1 MGSSKLAVDSYLKA
15 GAQTSKKSAEL
26 LIAKEYRKSMFLPRY
41 VSGWC
46 SSKRKRYFDLAFSI
60 VALVLFAP
68 VMILIAWVIKW
79 TSDGPALFRQE
90 RVGLHQENFVILKFR
105 TMKHGGSLVD
115 RGSKVTKQGDP
126 RMTTVGALLRRSK
139 LDELPQLIN
148 VVRGEMSFVGP
159 RPKIP
164 QHECLCML
172 SRPGITGAATVV
184 FSDEER
190 LLADVPENFVE
201 HYVTS
206 VLNPEK
212 CRLDAHYIET
222 ARFSTDIR
230 ILLRTLFKPV
240 SQPDSLGRRQDT
252 TYHRNAPSMTRSVSS
267 SRATVDGLEVLPLTR
282 TLPLE
287 TN

>member
-1 MGSSKLAVDSYLKA
+1 MGSSKLAVDSHLKA

-26 LIAKEYRKSMFLPRY
+26 LIAKEHRKSMFLPRY
-41 VSGWC
+41 VSEWC
-46 SSKRKRYFDLAFSI
+46 TSKRKRCFDLALSI
-60 VALVLFAP
+60 VALALFTP
-68 VMILIAWVIKW
+68 VMILIGWVIRM
-79 TSDGPALFRQE
+79 TSAGPALFRQE
-90 RVGLHQENFVILKFR
+90 RVGLHQQTFVILKFR
-105 TMKHGGSLVD
+105 TMKHACSLVD

-126 RMTTVGALLRRSK
+126 RMTAVGALLRRSK

-148 VVRGEMSFVGP
+148 VARGEMSFVGP

-164 QHECLCML
+164 QHECLHML

-184 FSDEER
+184 FSDEEH

-201 HYVTS
+201 HYVTT

-230 ILLRTLFKPV
+230 ILLRTLFKPG
-240 SQPDSLGRRQDT
+240 SQPESMGEPQHAP
-252 TYHRNAPSMTRSVSS
+252 YHRKAPSMTRSVSS
-267 SRATVDGLEVLPLTR
+267 SMASVNAREVLPLR
-282 TLPLE
+282 DSLPTE

>member
-15 GAQTSKKSAEL
+15 GAQTSKKSTEL

-41 VSGWC
+41 VSEWC
-46 SSKRKRYFDLAFSI
+46 TSKRKRCFDLVLSI
-60 VALVLFAP
+60 MALTLFTP
-68 VMILIAWVIKW
+68 VMILIGWVIKL

-90 RVGLHQENFVILKFR
+90 RVGLHQQTFVILKFR
-105 TMKHGGSLVD
+105 TMKHACSLAD

-164 QHECLCML
+164 QHECLQML

-230 ILLRTLFKPV
+230 ILLRTLFKPG
-240 SQPDSLGRRQDT
+240 SQPESMGEPQHAP
-252 TYHRNAPSMTRSVSS
+252 YHRKAPPVARAISS
-267 SRATVDGLEVLPLTR
+267 SRASVDAREILPLAAGV
-282 TLPLE
+282 PVE
-287 TN
+287 TH

>member
-1 MGSSKLAVDSYLKA
+1 MGSSKLAVDSYLKT
-15 GAQTSKKSAEL
+15 GAQTSRRPAEL
-26 LIAKEYRKSMFLPRY
+26 LIAKEYQKSMFLPRY
-41 VSGWC
+41 VSEWC
-46 SSKRKRYFDLAFSI
+46 TSKRKRCFDLVLSI
-60 VALVLFAP
+60 VLLALFTP
-68 VMILIAWVIKW
+68 FMILIGWVIRL

-90 RVGLHQENFVILKFR
+90 RVGLHQQTFVILKFR
-105 TMKHGGSLVD
+105 TMKHACSLVD

-126 RMTTVGALLRRSK
+126 RMTAFGALLRRTK

-148 VVRGEMSFVGP
+148 VLRGEMSFVGP

-164 QHECLCML
+164 QHECLHML

-184 FSDEER
+184 FSNEER

-222 ARFSTDIR
+222 AKFSTDIR
-230 ILLRTLFKPV
+230 ILLRTIFKPGR
-240 SQPDSLGRRQDT
+240 QPESTGEPEHAP
-252 TYHRNAPSMTRSVSS
+252 YHRNAASLPRSVSN
-267 SRATVDGLEVLPLTR
+267 SRPAVDALEVLPLTGSV
-282 TLPLE
+282 PLE